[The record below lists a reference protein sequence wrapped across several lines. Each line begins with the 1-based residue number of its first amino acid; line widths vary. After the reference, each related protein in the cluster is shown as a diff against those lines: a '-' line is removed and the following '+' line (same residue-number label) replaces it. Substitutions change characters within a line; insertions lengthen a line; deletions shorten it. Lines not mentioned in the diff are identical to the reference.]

1 MCESSNGSMQESCIS
16 DDIIGCSSLK
26 DTESDD
32 SSLDRIDITA
42 DNRLNL
48 SDKIASCNQ
57 SVVCLMWKGSV
68 TTFTLEANLD
78 FASSCKECMGIGRNL
93 SNF

>member
-42 DNRLNL
+42 DN
-48 SDKIASCNQ
+48 
-57 SVVCLMWKGSV
+57 
-68 TTFTLEANLD
+68 
-78 FASSCKECMGIGRNL
+78 
-93 SNF
+93 